1 VLTGPLDPAA
11 TGGGRLRA
19 GHADREQV
27 IEALKDAFVQGRL
40 TRDELDTRAGRA
52 LAARTFADL
61 ATLTTDIPPTPA
73 PPRPSA
79 PAATSPPRPPAAA
92 SPPRPSAPAATSPA
106 RPPVPARPSAPA
118 HRRPLARAAAGSGG
132 CLLIA
137 AAAVRVVGLAD
148 PGATPGPIPKF
159 WAAPCIL
166 VALAAVVAALVIL
179 GVGVAASIEQRRS
192 RRQPPPRPG
201 PGGSHYQP
209 HQPRQEQAGTAR
221 A

>member
-1 VLTGPLDPAA
+1 MLTGPLDPATA
-11 TGGGRLRA
+11 GNGRFRA

-40 TRDELDTRAGRA
+40 TRDELDTRTGWA

-61 ATLTTDIPPTPA
+61 TALTTDIPSTPA
-73 PPRPSA
+73 PARPPA
-79 PAATSPPRPPAAA
+79 QAPAPPPAATSPAPP
-92 SPPRPSAPAATSPA
+92 PAPAATSPA
-106 RPPVPARPSAPA
+106 RPSAPA
-118 HRRPLARAAAGSGG
+118 CRRPLARAAAASGG

-159 WAAPCIL
+159 WALPCIL
-166 VALAAVVAALVIL
+166 VALAAVVAALIIL
-179 GVGVAASIEQRRS
+179 GVGVATSIEQRRS
-192 RRQPPPRPG
+192 RRQPPLRRG
-201 PGGSHYQP
+201 PGASHNQP